1 MGGDSIM
8 AIISETRIGA
18 HGGGLVRIM
27 DDCCRDLTEDE
38 ARRRVEAQRRE
49 IARVWVRAKM
59 REMEE
64 GERCKAGECGSHS

>member
-1 MGGDSIM
+1 M
-8 AIISETRIGA
+8 AVISETRIGA

-27 DDCCRDLTEDE
+27 DDCCRGLTEDE
-38 ARRRVEAQRRE
+38 RQRRVETQKRE

-64 GERCKAGECGSHS
+64 IGNEEDHAGRTANGA